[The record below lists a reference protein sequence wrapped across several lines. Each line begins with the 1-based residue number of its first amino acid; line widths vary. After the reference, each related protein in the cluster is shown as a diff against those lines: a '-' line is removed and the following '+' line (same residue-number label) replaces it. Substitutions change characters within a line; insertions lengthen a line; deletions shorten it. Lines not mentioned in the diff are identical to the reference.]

1 MKDGFGLDYQG
12 QTRLFLVSCTASAN
26 PIESVYVKLVQQMN
40 KYAVNGLI
48 TYVSLKHLHIMKTS
62 TKHVLFAL
70 SFTAL
75 LGSCSRPTATFQPSH
90 AQRFYSPQPT
100 ATAVKNDE
108 AIAEAT
114 PVVVATP
121 ETVAAPAPV
130 AVATKADI
138 ETMLV
143 KTEAVASAKATAGES
158 RKLARRIAQVR
169 EVLAK
174 APATTSTTNTAT
186 KKNSLAQRMLL
197 KHMDNKMKNQLA
209 PDQPQAK
216 SMLTIG
222 LIVGLIGL
230 LLLLIGTGTVAT
242 LGFVALIVG
251 IVLVI
256 LGLL

>member
-1 MKDGFGLDYQG
+1 
-12 QTRLFLVSCTASAN
+12 
-26 PIESVYVKLVQQMN
+26 
-40 KYAVNGLI
+40 
-48 TYVSLKHLHIMKTS
+48 MKTS

-75 LGSCSRPTATFQPSH
+75 LGSCSRPTATFQSSH

-100 ATAVKNDE
+100 ATVSAPAEEAV
-108 AIAEAT
+108 AVAT
-114 PVVVATP
+114 PAAVTTP
-121 ETVAAPAPV
+121 ETVVAPAPV

-143 KTEAVASAKATAGES
+143 KTEAVASTKATAGES

-174 APATTSTTNTAT
+174 SPVTATTNTAT
-186 KKNSLAQRMLL
+186 KKNSLVQRMML
-197 KHMDNKMKNQLA
+197 KHMDSKMKNQLA
-209 PDQPQAK
+209 PDQPQVK

-222 LIVGLIGL
+222 LVVGLIGL
-230 LLLLIGTGTVAT
+230 LLLLIGTGTVST

>member
-1 MKDGFGLDYQG
+1 
-12 QTRLFLVSCTASAN
+12 
-26 PIESVYVKLVQQMN
+26 
-40 KYAVNGLI
+40 
-48 TYVSLKHLHIMKTS
+48 MKTS

-100 ATAVKNDE
+100 ATAVKADE

-121 ETVAAPAPV
+121 ETVAAPV

-169 EVLAK
+169 DVLAK
-174 APATTSTTNTAT
+174 APATTTTTNTAT
-186 KKNSLAQRMLL
+186 KKNTLVQRMML

-222 LIVGLIGL
+222 LVVGLIGL
-230 LLLLIGTGTVAT
+230 LLLLIGTGTVST

>member
-1 MKDGFGLDYQG
+1 
-12 QTRLFLVSCTASAN
+12 
-26 PIESVYVKLVQQMN
+26 
-40 KYAVNGLI
+40 
-48 TYVSLKHLHIMKTS
+48 MKTS

-75 LGSCSRPTATFQPSH
+75 LGSCSRPMATFQASH
-90 AQRFYSPQPT
+90 TQRFYSPQPT
-100 ATAVKNDE
+100 ATV
-108 AIAEAT
+108 AT
-114 PVVVATP
+114 PAEEAVAVATPAAVATP
-121 ETVAAPAPV
+121 ETVAAPAPA

-143 KTEAVASAKATAGES
+143 KTEAVASTKATAGES
-158 RKLARRIAQVR
+158 RRLARRIAQVR
-169 EVLAK
+169 DVLAK
-174 APATTSTTNTAT
+174 APVTATTNTAT
-186 KKNSLAQRMLL
+186 KKNSLVQRMML
-197 KHMDNKMKNQLA
+197 KHMDSKMKNQLA

-216 SMLTIG
+216 STLTIG